1 MNVGDEFRIPDI
13 SEFVDG
19 FQYQRC
25 DSRDTFKP
33 NMVTGH
39 WFDKTYKVT
48 PFFNTEEEMKD
59 NKPTSFREYDRG
71 DVVILLPQGRIRVS
85 K

>member
-1 MNVGDEFRIPDI
+1 
-13 SEFVDG
+13 
-19 FQYQRC
+19 
-25 DSRDTFKP
+25 
-33 NMVTGH
+33 
-39 WFDKTYKVT
+39 
-48 PFFNTEEEMKD
+48 MKD